1 MSTDLFVK
9 IIFLRSIVPER
20 NQLNLRMSETLRKLI
35 DSKRIELSANL
46 NGIPSR
52 SDILRFALE
61 AYLGHDLSISEIDRR
76 KFNKQALNPT
86 PSKDLDPN

>member
-1 MSTDLFVK
+1 VT
-9 IIFLRSIVPER
+9 ER

-35 DSKRIELSANL
+35 DSKRIELSVTM

-61 AYLGHDLSISEIDRR
+61 AYLGHDLSVSETDRR
-76 KFNKQALNPT
+76 KFNKQTVNPT
-86 PSKDLDPN
+86 QANDRDEN